1 MAINF
6 PHSPSVNETYT
17 VGGRTWKWDG
27 STWKIH
33 STIASG
39 IQRSAL
45 SAEMASAGTTN
56 FQYNTTTG
64 KFTYTPP
71 DLSGYLTTQYT
82 LPNATTTTLGG
93 VKVGSNITVNSGVIS
108 VAAPYSL
115 VTASS
120 TVLGGIKVGTNLSI
134 AAGVLSADA
143 QAPTN
148 VSVTDE
154 STDVECFPLFV
165 TAATGSQ
172 AVKSGDNFKFNSSS
186 GEIEA
191 GSFKKTGGQ
200 NTGFLKAD
208 GSVDTTSYLSSY
220 SETSNLA
227 NVTARGASTTTACTF
242 QNLTV
247 TGNLTVS
254 GTTTTI
260 NSATLNVADNQ
271 ITLNSDV
278 TGAPSENA
286 GLKVER
292 GTSTDVDIRWNE
304 TDDKWQF
311 TNDGTNYTNLA
322 AGIPTGGII
331 MWSGA
336 ANAIPTGWALCDGG
350 GSRPDLRGKFIIG
363 ASASGGYAVAATGG
377 TADATLVSHSHTINN
392 HTHSFS
398 DSGSFSGNTGYFD
411 TSHTHGFTQ
420 NTSENGA
427 HSHRWGTDDNIG
439 ADGGSDNPDA
449 NGGTAWKAFTDTQGS
464 HVHALPDTG
473 GPSAN
478 SNHRHPFS
486 GSVSVSGN
494 TGNPS
499 NTGTNSQGSSA
510 TGKNLPP
517 YYALCYIIKT

>member
-6 PHSPSVNETYT
+6 PHSPSTNETYT
-17 VGGRTWKWDG
+17 VGGKTWRWDG
-27 STWKIH
+27 TTWVIH
-33 STIASG
+33 STIVSG

-45 SAEMASAGTTN
+45 SAEMASSGTTN
-56 FQYNTTTG
+56 FQYNTSTG

-82 LPNATTTTLGG
+82 LPAATTTTLGG
-93 VKVGSNITVNSGVIS
+93 VKVGSNITVNSGEIS

-172 AVKSGDNFKFNSSS
+172 PVKSGTNFKFNSSS

-200 NTGFLKAD
+200 STAFLKAD
-208 GSVDTTSYLSSY
+208 GSVDSTAYISSY

-242 QNLTV
+242 QNLTI

-260 NSATLNVADNQ
+260 NSATLNIADNQ

-311 TNDGTNYTNLA
+311 TNDGTNYTNLQG
-322 AGIPTGGII
+322 GIPTGGII
-331 MWSGA
+331 MWSGSA
-336 ANAIPTGWALCDGG
+336 SAIPTGWALCDGG
-350 GSRPDLRGKFIIG
+350 SGRPDLRGKFVIG

-420 NTSENGA
+420 NTSSNGD
-427 HSHRWGTDDNIG
+427 HSHRWGTDDDIG
-439 ADGGSDNPDA
+439 AGGGTNNPDA
-449 NGGTAWKAFTDTQGS
+449 NGGTAWKAFTDTQGA
-464 HVHALPDTG
+464 HVHGLPDTG

-478 SNHRHPFS
+478 SNHRHSFS

-494 TGNPS
+494 TDNPS

-517 YYALCYIIKT
+517 YYAICYIIKT